1 MARRRVKRAVT
12 RKRRVKP
19 ARRPAKRKA
28 RASGSSTSALA
39 TARARITELEAE
51 NRRLRQELAAA
62 RGEPTGTLGG
72 DGNDAPL
79 APGM

>member
-1 MARRRVKRAVT
+1 
-12 RKRRVKP
+12 VKP
-19 ARRPAKRKA
+19 ARRPKRKA
-28 RASGSSTSALA
+28 SASGSTSSALA

-62 RGEPTGTLGG
+62 RGEPTGRLGA